1 MENHA
6 KESIKHKVVLPNS
19 KTINIEGTN
28 FKYEIHYDQLDDK
41 DLLMIEKYANHI
53 FRAYQEKYGLDINT
67 DRTFKGFIYNNLTD
81 LCNARPGHN
90 TAYAGA
96 FFHHYPHKSGSV
108 AHDLTSAIESTLT
121 LYNQEK
127 RGIPYPEG
135 RYTFI
140 TDVAKELKS
149 IRLDDNQEESK
160 KVESSD
166 SGREEKSGQEEIS
179 PEKHQTINQEESN
192 TGEKPETTINQEEP
206 KRIEPS
212 GEDEKSKVEGKK
224 SGQEEISPEKHQTIN
239 QEESNT
245 GEKPE
250 TIINQEEPKKIEPS
264 GSGEEEKIKLDEE
277 KSGQEEIS
285 PKTVLPNSKTINIE
299 GTKFKYE
306 IHYDQLDEKDLLT
319 IEKYANYI
327 FHAYQERY
335 GLDINT
341 DHTFK
346 GFTYNNLT
354 DLRHGAYANAYGHHY
369 RYKSESIAHK
379 LTDVIY
385 LTLNLYNRENHGT
398 PYLEDK
404 YTFIRDVEK
413 ELKAIRL
420 DDNQEESNTAE
431 KPETTINQEEP
442 KKIEPSGSGE
452 EEKIKLDEEK
462 SRQEEIS
469 PKTVLP
475 HSKTINIEGTNFKYE
490 IHYDQLDEKDLL
502 TIEKY
507 ANYIFHAYQ
516 ERYGLDMNTDH
527 TVKGF
532 TYNNLANL
540 SDDDYD
546 SITADYHEY
555 HYHSESIA
563 NDLTTMIYVTLNLYN
578 EKNYGTS
585 SPRGEFIRDVAEEL
599 KNIGLDDNQGELNTE
614 ERPKTTINQEKQEKE
629 LKESDQQDVI
639 TTTDHPLDDYNHDYH
654 LIG

>member
-6 KESIKHKVVLPNS
+6 KESINPTKHKVVLPNS

-28 FKYEIHYDQLDDK
+28 FKYEIHHDQLDDK
-41 DLLMIEKYANHI
+41 DLLM
-53 FRAYQEKYGLDINT
+53 
-67 DRTFKGFIYNNLTD
+67 
-81 LCNARPGHN
+81 
-90 TAYAGA
+90 
-96 FFHHYPHKSGSV
+96 
-108 AHDLTSAIESTLT
+108 
-121 LYNQEK
+121 
-127 RGIPYPEG
+127 
-135 RYTFI
+135 
-140 TDVAKELKS
+140 
-149 IRLDDNQEESK
+149 
-160 KVESSD
+160 
-166 SGREEKSGQEEIS
+166 
-179 PEKHQTINQEESN
+179 
-192 TGEKPETTINQEEP
+192 
-206 KRIEPS
+206 
-212 GEDEKSKVEGKK
+212 
-224 SGQEEISPEKHQTIN
+224 
-239 QEESNT
+239 
-245 GEKPE
+245 
-250 TIINQEEPKKIEPS
+250 
-264 GSGEEEKIKLDEE
+264 
-277 KSGQEEIS
+277 
-285 PKTVLPNSKTINIE
+285 
-299 GTKFKYE
+299 
-306 IHYDQLDEKDLLT
+306 

-341 DHTFK
+341 DRTFK
-346 GFTYNNLT
+346 GFIYNSLT
-354 DLRHGAYANAYGHHY
+354 DLRNARPGHNTAYAGASFHHY
-369 RYKSESIAHK
+369 PHKSGSIAHD
-379 LTDVIY
+379 LTAMIDF
-385 LTLNLYNRENHGT
+385 TLNLYNREKHGI
-398 PYLEDK
+398 PYPEDK

-420 DDNQEESNTAE
+420 DDNQEESNTGE

-442 KKIEPSGSGE
+442 KKIEPSGSE
-452 EEKIKLDEEK
+452 EEGKIKVDEEK
-462 SRQEEIS
+462 SSQEEIS

-516 ERYGLDMNTDH
+516 ERYDLDMNTDH